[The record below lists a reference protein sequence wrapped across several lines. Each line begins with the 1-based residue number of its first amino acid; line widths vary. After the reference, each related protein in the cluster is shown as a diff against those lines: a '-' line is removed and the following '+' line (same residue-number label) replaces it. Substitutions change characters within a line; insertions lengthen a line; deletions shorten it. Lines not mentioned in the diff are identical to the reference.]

1 MDTITIEM
9 MWDQAAPKSST
20 GVRRT
25 KEQELA
31 FYLGCWYI
39 LTTLRDQVSKL
50 SPDQRGSVVASL
62 LTEAE
67 GYVMTA
73 AGKSS

>member
-1 MDTITIEM
+1 MDTISIAM
-9 MWDQAAPKSST
+9 MWDGAAQNSST

-62 LTEAE
+62 LTEA
-67 GYVMTA
+67 GGFAMTA